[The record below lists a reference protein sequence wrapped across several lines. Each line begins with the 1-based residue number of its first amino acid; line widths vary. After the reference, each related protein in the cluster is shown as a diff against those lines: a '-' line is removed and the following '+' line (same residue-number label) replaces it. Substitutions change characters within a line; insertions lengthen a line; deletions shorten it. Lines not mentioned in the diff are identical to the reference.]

1 MADKKKIVLRHSEVQ
16 MCKLLASAGLDDKK
30 AEAEAKGI
38 PFDYEAEK
46 AKCEHEFIMLY
57 AAGKAKKR
65 DWEGKRDKAF
75 QYVISEIVMSTKL
88 MNYIEANVPDLKT
101 FREMDPAEV
110 LKVQG
115 YGKKTADEL
124 REVQTRINTHPKL
137 LTRINKA
144 IAVQRRM
151 NQLLDE
157 HRGII
162 SQYNR
167 LKEEVRHTSID
178 VGNYAAFI
186 KTKYTGKG
194 ASYGG

>member
-1 MADKKKIVLRHSEVQ
+1 MAGEKKIVLRHSEAQ
-16 MCKLLASAGLDDKK
+16 MCKLLAKVVLDDKK
-30 AEAEAKGI
+30 SEAEAKGI
-38 PFDYEAEK
+38 TFDYEAEK
-46 AKCEHEFIMLY
+46 AKCEHELIMFY
-57 AAGKAKKR
+57 AAEKVKER
-65 DWEGKRDKAF
+65 DWEDKRDKAF
-75 QYVISEIVMSTKL
+75 QYVISDVIRSTKL
-88 MNYIEANVPDLKT
+88 LNYIEANVPDLKT
-101 FREMDPAEV
+101 FLAMDPAEV

-124 REVQTRINTHPKL
+124 REVQTRIHTHRKL

-186 KTKYTGKG
+186 KTKYAGKG
-194 ASYGG
+194 ASYAA

>member
-30 AEAEAKGI
+30 AKAEAEGI

-65 DWEGKRDKAF
+65 DWEDKRDKAF
-75 QYVISEIVMSTKL
+75 QYVISEIVMSIKL

-167 LKEEVRHTSID
+167 LKAEVRHTSRD
-178 VGNYAAFI
+178 VGNYVAFI

>member
-124 REVQTRINTHPKL
+124 REVQTRINTHLKL

-194 ASYGG
+194 ASYAA

>member
-1 MADKKKIVLRHSEVQ
+1 MAGEKKIVLRHSEVQ

>member
-1 MADKKKIVLRHSEVQ
+1 MADKKKIVLRHTEVQ

-30 AEAEAKGI
+30 AKAEAEGI

-65 DWEGKRDKAF
+65 DWEDKRDKAF
-75 QYVISEIVMSTKL
+75 QYVISEIVMSIKL

>member
-1 MADKKKIVLRHSEVQ
+1 MADKKKIVLRHTEVQ

-65 DWEGKRDKAF
+65 DWEDKRDKAF
-75 QYVISEIVMSTKL
+75 QYVISEIVMSIKL

-167 LKEEVRHTSID
+167 LKAEVRHTSID

>member
-186 KTKYTGKG
+186 KTKYAGKG
-194 ASYGG
+194 ASYAA